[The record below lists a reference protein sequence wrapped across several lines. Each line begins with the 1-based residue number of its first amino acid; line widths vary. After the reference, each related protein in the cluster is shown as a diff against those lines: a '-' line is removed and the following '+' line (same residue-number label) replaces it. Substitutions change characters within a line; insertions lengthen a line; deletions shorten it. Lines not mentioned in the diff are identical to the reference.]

1 MLPHRLFILDF
12 GKDVSVMAPPNL
24 DRFGRNA
31 AVSDGPQCNI
41 TKMGESPHGFCQ
53 KVARNVMF
61 CQHTNA
67 TFHVVA
73 LLRGFWPFVK
83 KQDVNQFADA
93 YARIT
98 LQFLHR
104 GVAGPQNDKF
114 DVIS

>member
-1 MLPHRLFILDF
+1 MQHHKNGGIAPWVLPKS
-12 GKDVSVMAPPNL
+12 G
-24 DRFGRNA
+24 
-31 AVSDGPQCNI
+31 
-41 TKMGESPHGFCQ
+41 Q
-53 KVARNVMF
+53 KRE
-61 CQHTNA
+61 HTNA

-83 KQDVNQFADA
+83 KQDVNQFAGA
-93 YARIT
+93 YARKT